1 MIKPIEIWLKTSTMP
16 APDTGS
22 KAGQVYKGYT
32 IQVSAAAR
40 STRIRTLSA
49 RSEKIGADIMSAEM
63 RSIGHK
69 KV

>member
-1 MIKPIEIWLKTSTMP
+1 
-16 APDTGS
+16 
-22 KAGQVYKGYT
+22 
-32 IQVSAAAR
+32 VSAAAR